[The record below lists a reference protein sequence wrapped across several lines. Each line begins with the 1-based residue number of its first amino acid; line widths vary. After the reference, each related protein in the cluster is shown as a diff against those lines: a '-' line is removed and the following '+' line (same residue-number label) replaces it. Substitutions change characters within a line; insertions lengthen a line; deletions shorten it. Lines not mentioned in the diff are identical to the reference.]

1 MSQDVITYKQT
12 IVNILTQEQV
22 DLVYSEE
29 NYKYIIKFLRQGPR
43 TVKELVE
50 DFEKSG
56 VSKSDK
62 SIYRYLKELIENG
75 FVAKAGKRITSKG
88 ADELLSET
96 IYIRTAKIFLKRY
109 LGHEKKKLPEKEMQL
124 FNEIVQELLE
134 QKFGTKLTS
143 SAVGELINKLTIEN
157 NRLII
162 DIFENA
168 NKKTLEKLGKLN
180 WDLIDSLIEYVGWLA
195 LVLDTDIVK
204 EIEECC
210 SK

>member
-1 MSQDVITYKQT
+1 MSQDVVTYKQV
-12 IVNILTQEQV
+12 IVEILTQEQV
-22 DLVYSEE
+22 DLIYGEE
-29 NYKYIIKFLRQGPR
+29 NYKYIMKFLRQGPR

-56 VSKSDK
+56 DSKSDK

-75 FVAKAGKRITSKG
+75 LVAKAGKRITSKG
-88 ADELLSET
+88 ADELQSET

-109 LGHEKKKLPEKEMQL
+109 LGHEKKLPEKDKQL

-134 QKFGTKLTS
+134 QKFGIKLTS
-143 SAVGELINKLTIEN
+143 SAIGELIKKLTIEN
-157 NRLII
+157 NRLTI

-168 NKKTLEKLGKLN
+168 DKKTLKKLGKLD
-180 WDLIDSLIEYVGWLA
+180 WDLIDSLIEYVGWVA
-195 LVLDTDIVK
+195 VVLDTDIVK
-204 EIEECC
+204 EIEKCC